1 MRACSQYH
9 DHHILTPDYRKP
21 MVPHLKLDPN
31 VIVLSLFP
39 GIQDNIVRHV
49 MESPDLR
56 MGGMNMNNLMKQAQK
71 MQKQMM
77 EKQEELQA
85 KTLEMTSG
93 GGAVKVVI
101 TGKKEIQELK
111 INPDVVDPDDV
122 EMLEDLIIS
131 AVNEAIRQV
140 EEMNN
145 AEMGRMTG
153 GLGGMF

>member
-1 MRACSQYH
+1 MA
-9 DHHILTPDYRKP
+9 KGG
-21 MVPHLKLDPN
+21 
-31 VIVLSLFP
+31 FP
-39 GIQDNIVRHV
+39 GG
-49 MESPDLR
+49 
-56 MGGMNMNNLMKQAQK
+56 MGGMNMNNLMK
-71 MQKQMM
+71 
-77 EKQEELQA
+77 QA

-140 EEMNN
+140 EEMYN